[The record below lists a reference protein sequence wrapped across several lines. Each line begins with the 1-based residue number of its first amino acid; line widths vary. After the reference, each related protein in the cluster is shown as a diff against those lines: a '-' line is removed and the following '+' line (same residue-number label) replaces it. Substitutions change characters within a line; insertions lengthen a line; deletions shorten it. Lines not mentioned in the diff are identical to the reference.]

1 MKYKIFE
8 RKLSFTKK
16 TDCPELI
23 EFIETYIRDPHGN
36 SIELT
41 NIQKELLGSINN
53 NQFNIIT
60 KPRQVGAT
68 SAMIGYIAKD
78 IIFSIGVGSKKTIN
92 ITSTKQESASE
103 IIHKVSDI
111 LFNIGFTPT
120 SSSQNKLTYNG
131 GLIKLLATGPNIE
144 SLLGYHPDHIYF
156 DEFSFMNNLNLL
168 LSNAMMSL
176 NTGGKINLISSLGG
190 VNTLESVTDEYGMF
204 NVVEL

>member
-23 EFIETYIRDPHGN
+23 EFIETYIQDPHGN

>member
-23 EFIETYIRDPHGN
+23 EFIETYIQDPHGN

-68 SAMIGYIAKD
+68 SAMIGYIVKD